1 MDLLQLQCLEE
12 LVNDCT
18 RSDQEP
24 TDEDLARWQAL
35 FGYSACDAH
44 DIITKLRADINHRHR
59 RLSDEQ
65 WSLIKVE
72 KEAEGYD
79 RESYEHQL
87 QLWVK
92 PNRPID
98 SQRFSGTFIF
108 RLEGPFQDIHALR
121 SAVGIS
127 AEPRKGHG
135 EEGDAEFAVIN
146 GDGKRAIEAWLEKSS
161 TAWRPTL
168 VRLSKAPKDLSD
180 TSMYPTLGLDS
191 TLPHHRANSIDQ
203 GFVPTQNEL
212 PVWYFFYGTLMDPET
227 LQKCIGLTDLPTMVP
242 ASIKGGALRGWK
254 RKYKGLVD
262 GPADAQV
269 DGYAYRIETVDQE
282 DFLRFRE
289 TTNYEV
295 VRCRIMLNG
304 REGTLGLTFRFADP
318 SQLDVD

>member
-12 LVNDCT
+12 LAIHCT
-18 RSDQEP
+18 RFDQEP
-24 TDEDLARWQAL
+24 TDEDLARWQKL
-35 FGYSACDAH
+35 FSYSAREAH
-44 DIITKLRADINHRHR
+44 NIMTKLRADINHHHR
-59 RLSDEQ
+59 RLSDKQ
-65 WSLIKVE
+65 WSLIKAE

-92 PNRPID
+92 PNRPKD
-98 SQRFSGTFIF
+98 SQRYSGTFIF
-108 RLEGPFQDIHALR
+108 RLGGPFQDINALR

-135 EEGDAEFAVIN
+135 EEGDAEFAVVD
-146 GDGKRAIEAWLEKSS
+146 GDARRAIEAWLEKTS
-161 TAWRPTL
+161 TSWRSIF
-168 VRLSKAPKDLSD
+168 VRLAKAAKDLSD

-191 TLPHHRANSIDQ
+191 TLPHHRANSTDQ
-203 GFVPTQNEL
+203 GFAPAQNEL

-242 ASIKGGALRGWK
+242 ASIKGGVLRGWK

-269 DGYAYRIETVDQE
+269 DGYAYRVETVDQE
-282 DFLRFRE
+282 DCLRFRE
-289 TTNYEV
+289 TTNYEI
-295 VRCRIMLNG
+295 VRCRITLNG
-304 REGTLGLTFRFADP
+304 REVVSGLTFRFADP
-318 SQLDVD
+318 SQLNVD